1 MAWDPHLTLAPTCS
15 PGPHVPSLQDNFCL
29 PWRCQVSDKDSG
41 LFPLQLCICSG
52 SSLEMLPFQAPR
64 RVLGVETNLNTFAG
78 MSAGGPERAVCTS
91 VYVSIGPGASPIARS
106 SKQLRD
112 LQGRVGRALLSH
124 FEILSASYKYLWEPG
139 PPLTPPVPHFT
150 RYMVLVCK

>member
-1 MAWDPHLTLAPTCS
+1 MNSLGWQAWKQRIHRTQDCSCCKEVGQWAPETQSSGGSEQLQKPEPGLAWDSHLTLAPTCS
-15 PGPHVPSLQDNFCL
+15 PGPHMPSLQDNFCL

-41 LFPLQLCICSG
+41 LFPLQLYICSG

-91 VYVSIGPGASPIARS
+91 VCVSIGPGASPIAQPRS
-106 SKQLRD
+106 D
-112 LQGRVGRALLSH
+112 
-124 FEILSASYKYLWEPG
+124 W
-139 PPLTPPVPHFT
+139 
-150 RYMVLVCK
+150 